1 MLLMNP
7 ELTDPEVHIL
17 SPLPWLPE
25 EQELV
30 RYGGGQRSASGQL
43 QDAESPGRS
52 STVRGCAWGP
62 LHALMR
68 GSSPPKHRLS

>member
-30 RYGGGQRSASGQL
+30 RYGGG
-43 QDAESPGRS
+43 AEVCLGAAAGR
-52 STVRGCAWGP
+52 
-62 LHALMR
+62 
-68 GSSPPKHRLS
+68 